1 MRIQIWIFGFK
12 GLKPQFYIW
21 NQRLTVLF
29 ITDRSLLYFDFLKK
43 KQIVT
48 SQVLTGVIRK
58 NSAKQ

>member
-12 GLKPQFYIW
+12 AS
-21 NQRLTVLF
+21 VLYLESETNGF
-29 ITDRSLLYFDFLKK
+29 IYNRQIAFIFRFLKK